1 MKEIVNLPKL
11 GDTSDEVLVI
21 EWIKEIGDQVK
32 EGDPLV
38 LVETDKTEVE
48 IESPYSGTITEVLA
62 PNDSEISTGDPLCTI
77 DTE

>member
-1 MKEIVNLPKL
+1 MKETENLPKL

-21 EWIKEIGDQVK
+21 EWIRDVGDRVE

-48 IESPYSGTITEVLA
+48 IESPHTGTIIEVVA
-62 PNDSEISTGDPLCTI
+62 ASDSEVSTGNPLCVI
-77 DTE
+77 ESE

>member
-1 MKEIVNLPKL
+1 MKETVNLPKL

-21 EWIKEIGDQVK
+21 EWIRDVGDRVE

-48 IESPYSGTITEVLA
+48 IESPHTGTIIEVA
-62 PNDSEISTGDPLCTI
+62 ASDSEVSTGNPLCVI
-77 DTE
+77 ESE

>member
-1 MKEIVNLPKL
+1 MKETVNLPKL

-21 EWIKEIGDQVK
+21 EWIRDVGDRVE

-48 IESPYSGTITEVLA
+48 IESPYTGTIIEVVA
-62 PNDSEISTGDPLCTI
+62 ASDSEVSTGNPLCVI
-77 DTE
+77 ESE

>member
-1 MKEIVNLPKL
+1 MKETVSLPKL

-21 EWIKEIGDQVK
+21 EWIREVGDHVK

-48 IESPYSGTITEVLA
+48 IESPHTGTITEVLA
-62 PNDSEISTGDPLCTI
+62 ASDSEISTGDPLCI
-77 DTE
+77 IESD

>member
-1 MKEIVNLPKL
+1 MKETVSLPKL

-21 EWIKEIGDQVK
+21 EWIREVGDQVK

-48 IESPYSGTITEVLA
+48 IESPHAGTITEVLA
-62 PNDSEISTGDPLCTI
+62 ASDSEISTGDPLCI
-77 DTE
+77 IESD

>member
-1 MKEIVNLPKL
+1 MKETVNLPKL

-21 EWIKEIGDQVK
+21 EWIKNVGDQVE

-48 IESPYSGTITEVLA
+48 IESPHAGTISEVLA
-62 PNDSEISTGDPLCTI
+62 VGDSEISTGDPLCVIETV
-77 DTE
+77 

>member
-1 MKEIVNLPKL
+1 MKETVNLPKL

-21 EWIKEIGDQVK
+21 EWIRDVGDRVE

-48 IESPYSGTITEVLA
+48 IESPHAGTITEVLA
-62 PNDSEISTGDPLCTI
+62 ASDSEISTGDPLCVI
-77 DTE
+77 ESD